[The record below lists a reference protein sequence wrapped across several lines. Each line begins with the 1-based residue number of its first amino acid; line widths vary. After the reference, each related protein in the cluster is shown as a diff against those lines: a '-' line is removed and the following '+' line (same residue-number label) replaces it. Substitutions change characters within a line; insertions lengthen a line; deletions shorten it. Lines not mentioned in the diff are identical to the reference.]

1 MNRLIFNLPVL
12 LAFSF
17 VLFSCGAPQR
27 LVYFRNDVKSDPV
40 VETMPIKDI
49 EVEGTIKK
57 DDILA
62 INITSISSVTENNPV
77 GIFKEGGTTFS
88 LVSGVGASATSG
100 YLVDKDGLIDFPVVG
115 KIEVG
120 GKTIREAKNEIA
132 LKLKDYIK
140 EPVVEVRIMNYKIT
154 MLGDVGRPGPLIAAN
169 HKINIIEAIAAAGDI
184 LVTGKKENVLVI
196 RDNNGKKEFARLNLN
211 SKEIF
216 NSPYYY
222 LKQNDIVYVEPNKI
236 KRQDANTF
244 TRVYVP
250 LITSI
255 LSLAVTGYALYEISN
270 RNR

>member
-27 LVYFRNDVKSDPV
+27 LVYFRDDVKSEPN
-40 VETMPIKDI
+40 VETMPIKEI
-49 EVEGTIKK
+49 EVEGTIRK

-77 GIFKEGGTTFS
+77 GIFKEGGTNFS
-88 LVSGVGASATSG
+88 VSSGASSSQTSG

-120 GKTIREAKNEIA
+120 GKTIREAKETIA
-132 LKLKDYIK
+132 LRLKDYIK
-140 EPVVEVRIMNYKIT
+140 EPVVEVRILNYKIT
-154 MLGDVGRPGPLIAAN
+154 MLGDIARPGTLIAAN
-169 HKINIIEAIAAAGDI
+169 HKINIIEAIASSGDI
-184 LVTGKKENVLVI
+184 PVTGKRENVLVI

-211 SKEIF
+211 SKDVF
-216 NSPYYY
+216 NSPYFY
-222 LKQNDIVYVEPNKI
+222 LKQNDIVYVEPSKV
-236 KRQDANTF
+236 KRQEANTF

-250 LITSI
+250 LITSV
-255 LSLAVTGYALYEISN
+255 LSLLVTGYALYEVSN
-270 RNR
+270 RNK